1 MEITIMNE
9 EETKII
15 ERFVKNARPADRVP
29 FIIQQEII
37 SLLGEI
43 RDELQV
49 LNKVKGAPG
58 RPKKTD

>member
-1 MEITIMNE
+1 MNT

-29 FIIQQEII
+29 FIMQQEII
-37 SLLGEI
+37 DLLTEI
-43 RDELQV
+43 RDELV
-49 LNKVKGAPG
+49 TKTVKPAG